1 MADSATLKANFVA
14 LGLSVQEVNTWLISN
29 DSDSGTA
36 ILSKQEII
44 DYVNGPDVQESEP
57 ELIQMKPKSITS
69 TSAIACIDNLLDYA
83 KVHNFSLD
91 LAVLGNFKE
100 QLGVKAL
107 NERKKSTLSSFF
119 KPLSTSK
126 ATESIIISNNS
137 NGKSSI
143 VVQKNL

>member
-36 ILSKQEII
+36 ILSKQGII
-44 DYVNGPDVQESEP
+44 EYVNGLDVQES

-69 TSAIACIDNLLDYA
+69 TSAIACKDNLLDYA

-91 LAVLGNFKE
+91 
-100 QLGVKAL
+100 
-107 NERKKSTLSSFF
+107 
-119 KPLSTSK
+119 
-126 ATESIIISNNS
+126 
-137 NGKSSI
+137 
-143 VVQKNL
+143 